1 VENLKMLV
9 CALIDAGREVKV
21 VPDHRRWFV
30 FFTLGG
36 VSEENPRFTLYE
48 QFVVEFA
55 ADWIFLSTE
64 HFGDADGERHLRW
77 QEEDDVVFPETDS
90 WKKLLRRIQSG
101 L

>member
-1 VENLKMLV
+1 VGNLKMLV

-30 FFTLGG
+30 SFTLGG
-36 VSEENPRFTLYE
+36 VAEENPRWTTYE
-48 QFVVEFA
+48 KFVVEFA

-64 HFGDADGERHLRW
+64 HFGDADGERHQRW
-77 QEEDDVVFPETDS
+77 QEKDDEVFSETEA